1 MLLFMCGLY
10 FYSNSISESLLDVNL
25 SQKNIAPNRQYLF
38 GTDWLG
44 RSMFLRVIKGLGLS
58 LKIGLVG
65 AVLATG
71 IAVLLSACSVVSQ
84 SFDRVIVYILD
95 LTMSIPHML
104 LLIIISFLAGGDVKG
119 VITALALTHWPSI
132 TRLLRSE
139 LMQIKNLEYIQI
151 SKNLGKGYLWQV
163 AHHYL
168 PLIMPQVLLSILL
181 TFPHV
186 LLHEASMT
194 FLGFGLASNTPAIGT
209 ILSES
214 MGHLL
219 NGSWWLAFYPG
230 LTLVS
235 CVMIINLIGKRFS
248 RMLFVKKED

>member
-1 MLLFMCGLY
+1 M
-10 FYSNSISESLLDVNL
+10 VR
-25 SQKNIAPNRQYLF
+25 PQYV
-38 GTDWLG
+38 
-44 RSMFLRVIKGLGLS
+44 LRVIKGLGLS

-104 LLIIISFLAGGDVKG
+104 LLIIISFLVGGDVKG

-151 SKNLGKGYLWQV
+151 SKNLGKGYLS
-163 AHHYL
+163 ASCSSL
-168 PLIMPQVLLSILL
+168 PSVDYASSIIKY
-181 TFPHV
+181 FINV
-186 LLHEASMT
+186 S
-194 FLGFGLASNTPAIGT
+194 SCT
-209 ILSES
+209 I
-214 MGHLL
+214 
-219 NGSWWLAFYPG
+219 
-230 LTLVS
+230 T
-235 CVMIINLIGKRFS
+235 
-248 RMLFVKKED
+248 